1 MILVPRDRLTTLA
14 ANFDVPLVIAGHSG
28 HAIVEA
34 QGQSQRIESRP
45 QVGAGGRYPDGHRI
59 AHYLRP
65 AARAAASTSASIRAS
80 ASTVNPLSA
89 VSVSLSP
96 LPVTV
101 TTIVDPGSSS
111 PPACVSPAAPA
122 AEAGSTKTPS

>member
-1 MILVPRDRLTTLA
+1 MILVPRDRLTALA
-14 ANFDVPLVIAGHSG
+14 ADIDVPLVVAGHRG

-34 QGQSQRIESRP
+34 QGQSQGIASGP
-45 QVGAGGRYPDGHRI
+45 HVGARGRYPDRHRI
-59 AHYLRP
+59 AHYRRP
-65 AARAAASTSASIRAS
+65 AARAAASTSTSIRAS
-80 ASTVNPLSA
+80 ASPVNPLSA

-111 PPACVSPAAPA
+111 PPA
-122 AEAGSTKTPS
+122 